1 MERLMANIVHYPSL
15 KTVLAIEDVV
25 KNADTSL
32 SRNQI
37 LARLPTKVMRS
48 TLNLALVY
56 MEKRGL
62 ILETE
67 TGFIWT
73 FNSNSNIEKVEKSSL
88 MTYSNRRLNKNIQKD
103 PENNVAEIKA
113 RILPILRHNGV
124 KRAAI
129 FGSVARGEATKK
141 SDVDFLIEFKKERPT
156 LFDVGGLK
164 GELEKKLKRSVDLV
178 LFRSIDSRLKE
189 RILRERVDII

>member
-1 MERLMANIVHYPSL
+1 MANIVHYPSL